1 MSIICWIIVFP
12 QIGITTALNNTGHT
26 KEEMLI
32 PVKPS
37 GLAGLSKIRKKLNYN
52 LNNRLNVDI
61 ELFSYAVLLDCL
73 NEYKMEGNLMQ
84 ALHMTETDGIGLE
97 FRGQFTTRFLFIYCC
112 LFKRS
117 REDFVFIFDHVCVLG
132 RMVRSRCCASRRRR
146 PSPSWPSSS
155 PSSKTW

>member
-1 MSIICWIIVFP
+1 MLDYVFP

-37 GLAGLSKIRKKLNYN
+37 GLAGLSKINYN

-132 RMVRSRCCASRRRR
+132 RLARSRCCASRRRR